1 MKISRKENEGA
12 IMKWNHWTIVMV
24 LLVLAGLGGM
34 AGFNTTIGQQQQEIA
49 EVQKETDRLEAWR
62 YWIRLSLMP
71 LPYHQ
76 PLDQLWVSSGTGYRM
91 NPLGGMDAE
100 EKLHK
105 GIDYAAAVGTPVKA
119 VLAGEVQEH
128 WLPPGGPWKGHPV
141 MGGMIVIDHGDGLL
155 SISGHLSKTFVHE
168 GEYVEAGQ
176 VIGEVGNTGMST
188 GSHLHFELVVD
199 PLRYLEER

>member
-1 MKISRKENEGA
+1 MKTENV
-12 IMKWNHWTIVMV
+12 IMLATV
-24 LLVLAGLGGM
+24 LVLAGMMGM
-34 AGFNTTIGQQQQEIA
+34 SAMKTRLAQQQQEIA
-49 EVQKETDRLEAWR
+49 EAEKEIDRLEAWR
-62 YWIRLSLMP
+62 YWTRLSLMP
-71 LPYHQ
+71 PPYHQ

-91 NPLGGMDAE
+91 DPMGGIDAE

-105 GIDYAAAVGTPVKA
+105 GVDLVAVIGTPVRA
-119 VLAGEVQEH
+119 ALAGEVQEH

-155 SISGHLSKTFVHE
+155 SIYGHLSATFIHE
-168 GEYVEAGQ
+168 REYVEAGQ